1 MLPCTGEEKL
11 IVQAV
16 ESLSPCFQMLVVQ
29 SAPRDAFHK
38 IQSLSEQH
46 LHCCLENVIKMITST
61 HLSLKSYHLELK
73 NNNNNNQPHRW
84 SSAERSG
91 LSILLPMCRRGY
103 MQMY

>member
-1 MLPCTGEEKL
+1 MYNQMLPCTGEEKL

-46 LHCCLENVIKMITST
+46 LHCCLENVIKNDNF
-61 HLSLKSYHLELK
+61 Y
-73 NNNNNNQPHRW
+73 P
-84 SSAERSG
+84 AESQV
-91 LSILLPMCRRGY
+91 LPPRI
-103 MQMY
+103 